1 MSIKAEVE
9 SEPRISQYAQC
20 LSHIKVSKFSIYYL
34 LEGCVQYFQS
44 NMIGSSPAICK
55 VLDMAEK
62 VSHFDL
68 NVLITGETGVGK
80 ELVAR
85 TLHAQSQRNG
95 SPFIKINCAAMPSE
109 LLETELFGYEKGA
122 FTGADRSKFGKFEA
136 AKSGTIFLDE
146 IGELPTFM
154 QAKLLQ
160 VLQDM
165 SFYRVGGHQ
174 ETTVQARVIAATN
187 IDVHKMIEKG
197 AFRSDLF
204 HRLNTITIHIPAL
217 RERPEDIL
225 PLTEHFIHQTAS
237 KYEVPKVH
245 LSPRLLDIF
254 HQHSWPGNVRE
265 LENYIKQLSIFGN
278 HMEIEKD
285 IMALQ
290 GKEAVPQETHLPESS
305 NDIFQDTLVNIKEMI
320 KDGNFSSMKEIR
332 ESIVKKIEKHI
343 IEQTLNET
351 GWNRKKASKILGL
364 SYRSML
370 YKLKE
375 YNLSSTHGPEAAK
388 VYGPISTYP
397 ACSG

>member
-1 MSIKAEVE
+1 MKYLK
-9 SEPRISQYAQC
+9 P
-20 LSHIKVSKFSIYYL
+20 HI
-34 LEGCVQYFQS
+34 
-44 NMIGSSPAICK
+44 IGSSPAIHK

-62 VSHFDL
+62 VSDVDL

-174 ETTVQARVIAATN
+174 ETTVHARVIAATN

-217 RERPEDIL
+217 RERREDIL
-225 PLTEHFIHQTAS
+225 PLTEHFIHQTS
-237 KYEVPKVH
+237 QKYNLPKAQ
-245 LSPRLLDIF
+245 LSMGLMNIF
-254 HQHSWPGNVRE
+254 QQHSWPGNVRE
-265 LENYIKQLSIFGN
+265 LENYIKQLR
-278 HMEIEKD
+278 D
-285 IMALQ
+285 
-290 GKEAVPQETHLPESS
+290 
-305 NDIFQDTLVNIKEMI
+305 
-320 KDGNFSSMKEIR
+320 
-332 ESIVKKIEKHI
+332 
-343 IEQTLNET
+343 
-351 GWNRKKASKILGL
+351 RKS
-364 SYRSML
+364 
-370 YKLKE
+370 
-375 YNLSSTHGPEAAK
+375 
-388 VYGPISTYP
+388 VV
-397 ACSG
+397 